1 MNKVS
6 ETCESIS
13 KGLICISLVSQ
24 KKRKNILVQNKYLNN
39 GRNFPKFSE
48 RHIFKDSRTSV
59 NPENN
64 KPKTDHIK
72 DISNQ
77 TTENQN

>member
-1 MNKVS
+1 MNKAS

-24 KKRKNILVQNKYLNN
+24 KKRKKILVQNKYLNN

-48 RHIFKDSRTSV
+48 RHIFKDSRNSV
-59 NPENN
+59 NP
-64 KPKTDHIK
+64 
-72 DISNQ
+72 
-77 TTENQN
+77 